1 MSLDEATLHRYNHY
15 SSSSRP
21 PDFQVEPFTDFIFL
35 DPPKSLDFKAHQEYF
50 QFNHYTG
57 LRHPSTDTMAS
68 TQSDDMENFQRL
80 SDQYQPEVTVV
91 DLPSLY
97 TPESFANSVRD
108 H

>member
-15 SSSSRP
+15 SSSPRP
-21 PDFQVEPFTDFIFL
+21 PDFQVEPFVDFVFL
-35 DPPKSLDFKAHQEYF
+35 DPPKSLDFKAHPEYF

-57 LRHPSTDTMAS
+57 HRQPSTDTMAS

-91 DLPSLY
+91 DFAYSAKAG
-97 TPESFANSVRD
+97 SIANSVRD